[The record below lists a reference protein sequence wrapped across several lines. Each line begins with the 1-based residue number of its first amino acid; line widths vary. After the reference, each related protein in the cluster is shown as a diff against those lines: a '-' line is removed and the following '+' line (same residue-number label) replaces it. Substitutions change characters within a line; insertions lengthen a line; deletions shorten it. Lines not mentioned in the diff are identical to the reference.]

1 MAIKKNDDFSIVLYK
16 RGDETFELTN
26 KGLYQ
31 IVSKF
36 DADALDGFQE
46 HRTTKV
52 LDPDAGA
59 MIVNLAVWDED
70 RNMWDT
76 GMTEYS
82 AALMR
87 LQPDATARKILLT
100 SIKKYI
106 LEPMI
111 ALKQDVFDPHNN
123 EFWDNESFTLT
134 LDHVFN
140 TERPD
145 HLYALFLLV
154 LHGNLAPKEFESDPA
169 FRLKASYSVENKESV
184 IDLKHRKELEVNE
197 ATATFFTMLK
207 TQKAELMAL
216 LEFLKISSGVDTDDA
231 LLNSIFTRW
240 LKDDV
245 NQNPKAFLKGYDS
258 YIESPSG
265 KEELQMFANLTQL
278 RREGKVKQSFNKIL
292 FNGDE
297 IGDNMR
303 DAARKVLADQT
314 LKEEILKLL

>member
-1 MAIKKNDDFSIVLYK
+1 
-16 RGDETFELTN
+16 
-26 KGLYQ
+26 
-31 IVSKF
+31 
-36 DADALDGFQE
+36 
-46 HRTTKV
+46 
-52 LDPDAGA
+52 
-59 MIVNLAVWDED
+59 
-70 RNMWDT
+70 MWDT
-76 GMTEYS
+76 GMSEYS

-87 LQPDATARKILLT
+87 LQPDATARKILLA

>member
-31 IVSKF
+31 IVSKL
-36 DADALDGFQE
+36 DTEAPDGFQE
-46 HRTTKV
+46 FRTTKV

-59 MIVNLAVWDED
+59 MTVNLAVWDED

-87 LQPDATARKILLT
+87 LQPDATARKILLS
-100 SIKKYI
+100 SIKKHI

-145 HLYALFLLV
+145 HLYVLFLLV

>member
-1 MAIKKNDDFSIVLYK
+1 MAIKRNDDFSIVLYR
-16 RGDETFELTN
+16 RGEETFELTN

-52 LDPDAGA
+52 LDPEAGA
-59 MIVNLAVWDED
+59 MTVNLAVWDDE
-70 RNMWDT
+70 RKMWDT

-82 AALMR
+82 SALMR
-87 LQPDATARKILLT
+87 LEPNPTARKILLA
-100 SIKKYI
+100 SIKKHI

-111 ALKQDVFDPHNN
+111 TLKQDVFDPHNN

-145 HLYALFLLV
+145 HLYTLFLLV

-245 NQNPKAFLKGYDS
+245 NQNPKAFLKGYEN
-258 YIESPSG
+258 YIDSPSG

-278 RREGKVKQSFNKIL
+278 RREGKIKQSFNKIL

-303 DAARKVLADQT
+303 DAAKKVLADQT